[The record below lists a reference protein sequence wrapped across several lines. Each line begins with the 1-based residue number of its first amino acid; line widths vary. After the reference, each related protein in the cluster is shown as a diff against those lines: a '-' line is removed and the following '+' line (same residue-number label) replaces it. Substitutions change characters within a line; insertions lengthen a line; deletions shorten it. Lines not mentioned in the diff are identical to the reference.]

1 MNDATLIEPDL
12 APPQASPSEPTGAAP
27 AVSEDS
33 LADGMAPPACSDS
46 EVRQFVTFTVGDEV
60 FGVDMAPVQE
70 IIRVPEV
77 VHVPLAPQALLGL
90 ANLRGKVLPIISL
103 SRIFG
108 LPDRPADD
116 ASRAVVIDLG
126 QPLGFVVDHV
136 ASVVGVDLRQIDD
149 VACIASSVRTEL
161 LSGLIKD
168 VGGHPMI
175 MVLDF
180 ARLVASEFAEAAAG
194 SRNGQA
200 PIDGGNAED
209 VQAQAG
215 DELQLV
221 SFMVAGQEYAVAIE
235 DVQEIVQMPQ
245 SIVQVPHAEP
255 HVLGIMTLR
264 NRLLPLV
271 SLRHLFGL
279 PPRQQDHSSRIAVI
293 APAAGEST
301 GAVGVVIDTVNEVLR
316 VALGTV
322 EAVPTLLARDK
333 GMADIARICRLD
345 NGKRLVSVIDAVSLL
360 RQPAIETLLEDN
372 EMNQDK
378 QPETRSDDEEQ
389 VVVFRFGDEEFG
401 VPIDSV
407 QEIVRVPEQLTH
419 VPRAPA
425 FVEGVINLRGAVL
438 PVIDLRMRL
447 GLPRVARSD
456 RQRIMVFLI
465 DQVCTGFIVDSVAEV
480 LKIERRAIGPAPS
493 LSSQQVRLLSRMAN
507 IEKQKRMIQLVEPRY
522 LVEGE
527 ELALLAGM
535 GQDA

>member
-1 MNDATLIEPDL
+1 MNDASLIEP
-12 APPQASPSEPTGAAP
+12 EAAP
-27 AVSEDS
+27 AAIAPAPGAVIPQACSGAADED
-33 LADGMAPPACSDS
+33 LPPPAAGDT
-46 EVRQFVTFTVGDEV
+46 ELRQFVTFTVGDEV

-90 ANLRGKVLPIISL
+90 ANLRGKVLPIVSL

-136 ASVVGVDLRQIDD
+136 ASVVGVDLRQIED

-180 ARLVASEFAEAAAG
+180 ARLVAAEFAEAAAG

-279 PPRQQDHSSRIAVI
+279 PPRQQDHSSRIAVV

-360 RQPAIETLLEDN
+360 RQPAIETLL
-372 EMNQDK
+372 
-378 QPETRSDDEEQ
+378 
-389 VVVFRFGDEEFG
+389 
-401 VPIDSV
+401 
-407 QEIVRVPEQLTH
+407 
-419 VPRAPA
+419 
-425 FVEGVINLRGAVL
+425 
-438 PVIDLRMRL
+438 
-447 GLPRVARSD
+447 
-456 RQRIMVFLI
+456 
-465 DQVCTGFIVDSVAEV
+465 
-480 LKIERRAIGPAPS
+480 
-493 LSSQQVRLLSRMAN
+493 
-507 IEKQKRMIQLVEPRY
+507 
-522 LVEGE
+522 
-527 ELALLAGM
+527 
-535 GQDA
+535 

>member
-1 MNDATLIEPDL
+1 MNDASLIEL
-12 APPQASPSEPTGAAP
+12 APAP
-27 AVSEDS
+27 AAGALTPDAAVQ
-33 LADGMAPPACSDS
+33 AACSGGPADDLTEPHS
-46 EVRQFVTFTVGDEV
+46 GDTDIRQFVTFTVGDEV

-77 VHVPLAPQALLGL
+77 VHVPLAPPALLGL
-90 ANLRGKVLPIISL
+90 ANLRGKVLPIVSL
-103 SRIFG
+103 GRIFG
-108 LPDRPADD
+108 LPDRPVDD

-136 ASVVGVDLRQIDD
+136 ASVVGVDLRQIED
-149 VACIASSVRTEL
+149 VACIASSVHTDL

-180 ARLVASEFAEAAAG
+180 ARLVAAQFAEVAPVA
-194 SRNGQA
+194 RTGQNV
-200 PIDGGNAED
+200 IDSVSQEE
-209 VQAQAG
+209 VQAEGG

-235 DVQEIVQMPQ
+235 DVQEIVQMPA
-245 SIVQVPHAEP
+245 SIVQVPHAQA
-255 HVLGIMTLR
+255 HVLGIMSLR

-279 PPRQQDHSSRIAVI
+279 PPRQEEQSSRIAVV
-293 APAAGEST
+293 APAAGEA
-301 GAVGVVIDTVNEVLR
+301 GAAVGVVIDSVNEVLR
-316 VALGTV
+316 VAMATV
-322 EAVPTLLARDK
+322 EPVPALLARDQ

-345 NGKRLVSVIDAVSLL
+345 NGRRLVSVIDAVSLL
-360 RQPAIETLLEDN
+360 RQPAIETLLEENKMHQDN
-372 EMNQDK
+372 
-378 QPETRSDDEEQ
+378 QPDSRSDDEEQ

-419 VPRAPA
+419 VPRAPD

-438 PVIDLRMRL
+438 PVIDLRRRL
-447 GLPRVARSD
+447 GLARVERSD

-465 DQVCTGFIVDSVAEV
+465 DHVCTGFIVDSVAEV
-480 LKIERRAIGPAPS
+480 LKIDRRAIGPAPS

-535 GQDA
+535 EQAA

>member
-1 MNDATLIEPDL
+1 MNDASLIEREV
-12 APPQASPSEPTGAAP
+12 APATIAPAPGAAT
-27 AVSEDS
+27 
-33 LADGMAPPACSDS
+33 PPAYAGTADDDLPPPAAGDT
-46 EVRQFVTFTVGDEV
+46 ELRQFVTFTVGDEV

-90 ANLRGKVLPIISL
+90 ANLRGKVLPIVSL

-126 QPLGFVVDHV
+126 QPLGFVVDHM
-136 ASVVGVDLRQIDD
+136 ASVVGVDLRQIED

-180 ARLVASEFAEAAAG
+180 VRLVAAEFAEAATGTRA
-194 SRNGQA
+194 GQA
-200 PIDGGNAED
+200 AMDGGSAEE
-209 VQAQAG
+209 VQAQGG

-245 SIVQVPHAEP
+245 TIVQVPHAEP

-271 SLRHLFGL
+271 SLRHMFGL
-279 PPRQQDHSSRIAVI
+279 PPRQQDHSSRIAVV
-293 APAAGEST
+293 APAARESA

-316 VALGTV
+316 VALNTV
-322 EAVPTLLARDK
+322 EAVPTLLARDQ

-360 RQPAIETLLEDN
+360 SQPAIETLLEDN

-389 VVVFRFGDEEFG
+389 AVVFRSGDEEFG

-407 QEIVRVPEQLTH
+407 QEIVR
-419 VPRAPA
+419 
-425 FVEGVINLRGAVL
+425 VINLRGAVL

-447 GLPRVARSD
+447 GLPRVERSD

-535 GQDA
+535 GQTA

>member
-1 MNDATLIEPDL
+1 MNDASLIECET
-12 APPQASPSEPTGAAP
+12 APAAVAPVPGAAT
-27 AVSEDS
+27 
-33 LADGMAPPACSDS
+33 PPAYAGTADDDLPPPTTGDT
-46 EVRQFVTFTVGDEV
+46 ELRQFVTFTVGDEV

-90 ANLRGKVLPIISL
+90 ANLRGKVLPIVSL

-136 ASVVGVDLRQIDD
+136 ASVVGVDLRQIED

-180 ARLVASEFAEAAAG
+180 ARLVAAEFAEAATGTRAG
-194 SRNGQA
+194 QTA
-200 PIDGGNAED
+200 MDGGSTED
-209 VQAQAG
+209 VQAQGG

-245 SIVQVPHAEP
+245 TIVQVPHAEP

-271 SLRHLFGL
+271 SLRHMFGL
-279 PPRQQDHSSRIAVI
+279 PPRQQDHSSRIAVV
-293 APAAGEST
+293 APAAGDSA

-316 VALGTV
+316 VPLNTV
-322 EAVPTLLARDK
+322 EAVPTLLARDQ

-389 VVVFRFGDEEFG
+389 VVVFRFGEEEFG

-419 VPRAPA
+419 VPRAPT

-447 GLPRVARSD
+447 GLPRVERSD

-535 GQDA
+535 GQAA